1 MPSKIVTANTTV
13 QSVAAEEGISVH
25 KPISITVDNSGGSG
39 DRTIKVQDIFT
50 PAETEGDDSPTEQTV
65 DRWQA
70 TVLQGD
76 VETYDEKDLEGVKC
90 LGELGVI
97 ADAIDASCSITVG
110 YKTE

>member
-1 MPSKIVTANTTV
+1 MASKIVTANTTV
-13 QSVAAEEGISVH
+13 QSVAAAEGISVH
-25 KPISITVDNSGGSG
+25 KPTSITVDNSVGSG

-50 PAETEGDDSPTEQTV
+50 PAATNGDDSPTEQTI
-65 DRWQA
+65 DRWQG

-76 VETYDEKDLEGVKC
+76 VTTFDERDLDGVKC
-90 LGELGVI
+90 LGELGII